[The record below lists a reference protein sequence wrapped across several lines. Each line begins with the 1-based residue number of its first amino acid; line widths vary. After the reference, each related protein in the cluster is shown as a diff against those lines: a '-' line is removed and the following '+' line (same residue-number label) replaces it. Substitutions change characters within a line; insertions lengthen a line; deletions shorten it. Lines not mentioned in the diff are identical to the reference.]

1 MSFIAPQKPAATRP
15 IRSLSREKRCDDL
28 RITESRIVVEVVL
41 AGTSRTSRQR
51 LGRVAEIN
59 PQDVVRPVAEL
70 HVLSARVPHKLHV
83 AEDDVDV
90 GPVSLLSK
98 T

>member
-1 MSFIAPQKPAATRP
+1 MSFIAPQKPAATRTT
-15 IRSLSREKRCDDL
+15 RSLSREKRCDDL

-51 LGRVAEIN
+51 LGRIAEVDA
-59 PQDVVRPVAEL
+59 QHVVWPGAEP
-70 HVLSARVPHKLHV
+70 HVLSALVPHELHITQ
-83 AEDDVDV
+83 DDVDV

-98 T
+98 R